1 MSCAAPLQLRAVPG
15 FFVQGDVSVPSPPP
29 YPPRLGLVAERS
41 WDDVNELV
49 RRSQEVDG
57 GPKVK
62 LVLLLRHG
70 EALHNADKAQVGA
83 AAWDEHL
90 QFQDKY
96 TDAPLTARG
105 VEQARDAA
113 KVLEEQVAREGLHI
127 ERVIVSPLDRTL
139 QTYELAF
146 ANLPHYP
153 ASVIEAA
160 RETLGVCPCDRRNPM
175 VPKKK
180 AYPGLDFSA
189 VADEND
195 ELWSAEHRESDAEI
209 EARAL
214 EFLGEIYERHAEN
227 HFVVVSHSGF
237 SRACYRALGL
247 RHYRP
252 QNAEFMPLLL
262 TSEPSSGTCV
272 APQ

>member
-1 MSCAAPLQLRAVPG
+1 MSCAAAPLQLRSVPG
-15 FFVQGDVSVPSPPP
+15 FFVQGDSSALALPPF
-29 YPPRLGLVAERS
+29 PPRMGLADDRS
-41 WDDVNELV
+41 WADVNELV
-49 RRSQEVDG
+49 HRSQTL

-70 EALHNADKAQVGA
+70 EALHNADKTRVGVT
-83 AAWDEHL
+83 AWEEHH
-90 QFQDKY
+90 QFQALY
-96 TDAPLTARG
+96 TDAPLTERG
-105 VEQARDAA
+105 VAQAQDAA
-113 KVLEEQVAREGLHI
+113 KLLEEQVAHGKLRI
-127 ERVIVSPLDRTL
+127 ERVVVSPLDRTL

-160 RETLGVCPCDRRNPM
+160 RETLGVCPCDRRNSLSTKTARYAS
-175 VPKKK
+175 V
-180 AYPGLDFSA
+180 DFSA
-189 VADEND
+189 VADED
-195 ELWSAEHRESDAEI
+195 DVLWTAEHRESDAEI

-214 EFLGEIYERHAEN
+214 EFLGEIYERHAES

-262 TSEPSSGTCV
+262 TSDSPASSCA